1 MSRTMLNTKDVSGT
15 LLSDEEWLM
24 NFGKFLRKTSIDEL
38 PELLNV
44 LNGDMSLVEP
54 RPLLVEYLPLYS
66 KKQSRRHDVRPGI
79 TG

>member
-1 MSRTMLNTKDVSGT
+1 
-15 LLSDEEWLM
+15 M